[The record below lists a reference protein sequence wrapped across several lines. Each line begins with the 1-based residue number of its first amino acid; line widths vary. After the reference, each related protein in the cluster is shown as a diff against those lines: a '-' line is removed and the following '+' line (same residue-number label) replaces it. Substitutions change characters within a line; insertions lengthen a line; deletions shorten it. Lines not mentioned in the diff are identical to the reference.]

1 MLVRAFAAI
10 VLSWCLVIL
19 ADHARAASLTFTP
32 SQDTTIY
39 QDAPGN
45 TNGAGSVFIAGRAGG
60 SGNPPPLRRALL
72 EFDLSTVPGGTLVQ
86 SASLTLTLTQSAG
99 TNPVAF
105 GLYNVSGA
113 WGEAG
118 SVATAPGQ
126 GTTSAIGDAT
136 WTTRVTGATTAA
148 PWVTA
153 GGDYT
158 ATASATSF
166 VSGLT
171 ASAPTPYTWLAT
183 PHLVADVQHWLDDPA
198 ANFGWILIGGE
209 GSPGTARQFASSEN
223 AIESYRPL
231 LTLVTVPVPEP
242 STWLA
247 LILGLV
253 VLEIARRQRR
263 MMRL

>member
-1 MLVRAFAAI
+1 MLLRALTA
-10 VLSWCLVIL
+10 VLFSLCLANL
-19 ADHARAASLTFTP
+19 AEPARAATLTFTS

-45 TNGAGSVFIAGRAGG
+45 SNGAGSVFIAGRAGG
-60 SGNPPPLRRALL
+60 NATLAPLRRALL
-72 EFDLSTVPGGTLVQ
+72 SFDLSTLPAGTLVQ

-99 TNPVAF
+99 TNPVSF

-113 WGEAG
+113 WGESG

-126 GTTSAIGDAT
+126 GTTAAIGDAT
-136 WTTRVTGATTAA
+136 WTTRVNGATPSA

-153 GGDYT
+153 GGDYR

-166 VSGLT
+166 VGGLT
-171 ASAPTPYTWLAT
+171 AAVPTPYTWLAT
-183 PHLVADVQHWLDDPA
+183 PQLIADVQRWLDDPA

-231 LTLVTVPVPEP
+231 LTLVIAPVPEP

-253 VLEIARRQRR
+253 VLEIARRQRHVTSP
-263 MMRL
+263 